1 MKIEEKM
8 SSEENGKDL
17 TASVAVP
24 AIRLAAITW
33 GKYSSLILDDSD
45 GDEDGGGH
53 GDGDGG
59 DEHHGGG
66 ATTRLA
72 ATSY

>member
-45 GDEDGGGH
+45 GDENG
-53 GDGDGG
+53 GG
-59 DEHHGGG
+59 DEHHVG
-66 ATTRLA
+66 ATTRLELLVGA
-72 ATSY
+72 ISY

>member
-1 MKIEEKM
+1 MWF
-8 SSEENGKDL
+8 EENGKDL

-45 GDEDGGGH
+45 GDEDGDENG
-53 GDGDGG
+53 GDGD

>member
-45 GDEDGGGH
+45 GDEDGDENG
-53 GDGDGG
+53 GDGG